1 LSWKNGW
8 FGLGR
13 FLVELVW
20 RILMINR
27 RRFVSSVGATTLLPI
42 LPATLHAYQTPPE
55 AQGNTRAR
63 VDLNGIWER
72 HVNGTLVDSIQVPSS
87 QRPSG
92 FYHLKRTFILPKPRP
107 GIRTFVRFDAITYHG
122 RVMVNGHE
130 VGTMGPYV
138 PYEFEITSQTREGS
152 NSVDVAI
159 ADLSPDP
166 TGAGKDEI
174 SLGIN
179 PGWEAYGGII
189 RDAYVELRPTTFIDN
204 VRLSYKLDGDYARA
218 LCRAK
223 LFLSSSVVTSG
234 QVEVT
239 LHQGQAEVSRSH
251 AKVEISKG
259 SSELELAFEVTAPAL
274 WSPEEPNLYRL
285 TAVLRTESGSDRFEC
300 QTGFRHLVTRGR
312 TFELNGQPLVLNGV
326 CRHDLWKDQGFT
338 LTRSQME
345 HDMRAIKALGCNFVR
360 LVHYP
365 NHRYIVELADQLGL
379 LVTEEPGYW
388 QVDFKTIPR
397 SMIDLGLHILERTI
411 RRDWNSPSVF
421 AWLLGN
427 ESRLTVAYL
436 SEGKALCDRLDPI
449 SRFVSFGSD
458 SRKEEAKPMFEESK
472 LDFFDQHPYTYDVE
486 EFSRQVEF
494 FGAGKPLI
502 FSEWGGRAIGQSE
515 IIMRK
520 TVDKLLDLVEAKQL
534 AGHMFWSWQDLP
546 EFSRIDAEMNDG
558 ILESG
563 VVTEGREPREQVVVE
578 LARLFQ
584 GWRHEDL
591 PVDARP
597 AILPLRRSPWSSKS
611 RFTPVSLQPLAEA
624 NEHQKA
630 WSDLEKRMAKHWS
643 ESSEVWFARNQW
655 KRTGSKLRFWREAQ
669 LEIAGAPFHFALID
683 GSVRPLVLTPD
694 FPEIAIPL
702 ARNCTALHFLGHVTL
717 PGGFPPTGQPGE
729 TIATYTLRFSGGRTQ
744 EVPIRNGIEV
754 ARANLVWV
762 ATRIDSVATA
772 AQRALSFAKDWAREQ
787 YQVLLFSLPVEG
799 GHAESITARLIGQQA
814 PLLLFAITA
823 EQS

>member
-1 LSWKNGW
+1 
-8 FGLGR
+8 
-13 FLVELVW
+13 
-20 RILMINR
+20 MINR
-27 RRFVSSVGATTLLPI
+27 RRFVSSVGTTALLPVF
-42 LPATLHAYQTPPE
+42 PASAHAYQAPSEPH
-55 AQGNTRAR
+55 GNTRTR

-92 FYHLKRTFILPKPRP
+92 FYHLKRTFLLPKPTP
-107 GIRTFVRFDAITYHG
+107 GVRTLIHFDAITYHG
-122 RVMVNGHE
+122 RAFVNGHDL
-130 VGTMGPYV
+130 GTMGPYV
-138 PYEFEITSQTREGS
+138 PYEFDITSQTREGS

-189 RDAYVELRPTTFIDN
+189 RDAYVELRPAAFIDN
-204 VRLSYKLDGDYARA
+204 VRLGYELEGDYVRA
-218 LCRAK
+218 ICRAK
-223 LFLSSSVVTSG
+223 LFLSSSVITSG

-239 LHQGQAEVSRSH
+239 LRQGQAEVARSQ
-251 AKVEISKG
+251 AKVDISKG
-259 SSELELAFEVTAPAL
+259 SNEVELPFELTAPAL

-285 TAVLRTESGSDRFEC
+285 TATLRTEAGSDRFEC
-300 QTGFRHLVTRGR
+300 QTGFRQLVTRGR
-312 TFELNGQPLVLNGV
+312 TFELNGKPLVLNGV

-345 HDMRAIKALGCNFVR
+345 QDMRAIKALGCNFVR

-365 NHRYIVELADQLGL
+365 HHRYIVDLADQLGL

-388 QVDFKTIPR
+388 QVDFKSIPR
-397 SMIDLGLHILERTI
+397 SMIDLGIHIMDRTI

-458 SRKEEAKPMFEESK
+458 SRKEEAKPMFEESR

-486 EFSRQVEF
+486 EFNRQAEF

-502 FSEWGGRAIGQSE
+502 FSEWGGKAIGQSE
-515 IIMRK
+515 IIMQK

-546 EFSRIDAEMNDG
+546 EFSRVDAEMNDG

-563 VVTEGREPREQVVVE
+563 VVTEGREPRQQVVME

-591 PVDARP
+591 PVDTRP
-597 AILPLRRSPWSSKS
+597 AILPLRQSPWSSKS
-611 RFTPVSLQPLAEA
+611 RFTPLSLQSLAEGSKG
-624 NEHQKA
+624 QRA
-630 WSDLEKRMAKHWS
+630 WSELESRMAQHWS
-643 ESSEVWFARNQW
+643 ESNETGFSRNQW
-655 KRTGSKLRFWREAQ
+655 KRTGGKLKFWRESQ
-669 LEIAGAPFHFALID
+669 VEIAGAPFHFALIE
-683 GSVRPLVLTPD
+683 GLVRPLILTPNS
-694 FPEIAIPL
+694 PEITIPL
-702 ARNCTALHFLGHVTL
+702 AVNCTALHVLGHVTL
-717 PGGFPPTGQPGE
+717 PDGFPPMGHPGE
-729 TIATYTLRFSGGRTQ
+729 IVATYTLHFSGGRTQ
-744 EVPIRNGIEV
+744 DVPIRNGIEV
-754 ARANLVWV
+754 ARANLVWG

-772 AQRALSFAKDWAREQ
+772 AQRALSFTKDWAREQ
-787 YQVLLFSLPVEG
+787 YQVLLFSLPVG
-799 GHAESITARLIGQQA
+799 GGRVESITARLAVQQP

>member
-1 LSWKNGW
+1 
-8 FGLGR
+8 
-13 FLVELVW
+13 
-20 RILMINR
+20 MINR
-27 RRFVSSVGATTLLPI
+27 RRFVSSVGATALLPVF
-42 LPATLHAYQTPPE
+42 PATIHAYQGPSEPH
-55 AQGNTRAR
+55 GNTRTR

-72 HVNGTLVDSIQVPSS
+72 HINGILVDSIQVPSS

-92 FYHLKRTFILPKPRP
+92 FYRLKRTFLLPRP
-107 GIRTFVRFDAITYHG
+107 ATGVRALIHFDAITYHG
-122 RVMVNGHE
+122 RAFVNGHDL
-130 VGTMGPYV
+130 GTMGPYV
-138 PYEFEITSQTREGS
+138 PYEFDITSQAKEGS
-152 NSVDVAI
+152 NTVDVAI

-189 RDAYVELRPTTFIDN
+189 RDAYVELRPSALINN
-204 VRLSYKLDGDYARA
+204 VRFGYKLEEGYVRA

-223 LFLSSSVVTSG
+223 LFLSTSVTTSG

-239 LHQGQAEVSRSH
+239 LHQGQAEVAR
-251 AKVEISKG
+251 AQTKVEISKG
-259 SSELELAFEVTAPAL
+259 SSEVELPFELTAPAL

-285 TAVLRTESGSDRFEC
+285 TATLRTQAGSDRFEC
-300 QTGFRHLVTRGR
+300 RTGFRQLVTRGR
-312 TFELNGQPLVLNGV
+312 TFELNGKPLVLNGV

-345 HDMRAIKALGCNFVR
+345 QDMRAIKALGCNFVR

-365 NHRYIVELADQLGL
+365 HHRSIVELADQLGL
-379 LVTEEPGYW
+379 FVTEEPGYW

-397 SMIDLGLHILERTI
+397 SMIDLGLHIMERTI

-436 SEGKALCDRLDPI
+436 REGKALCDKLDPI

-486 EFSRQVEF
+486 EFNRQAEF
-494 FGAGKPLI
+494 FGPGKPLI

-515 IIMRK
+515 IIMQK
-520 TVDKLLDLVEAKQL
+520 TVDKLLDLVESKQL
-534 AGHMFWSWQDLP
+534 AGHMFWSWQDMP
-546 EFSRIDAEMNDG
+546 EFSRVDGEMNNG

-563 VVTEGREPREQVVVE
+563 VVTEGREPRQQVVME

-597 AILPLRRSPWSSKS
+597 AILPLRQSPWSSKS
-611 RFTPVSLQPLAEA
+611 RFAPLSLQSLVEGS
-624 NEHQKA
+624 NGQKA
-630 WSDLEKRMAKHWS
+630 WSELESRMAKHWS
-643 ESSEVWFARNQW
+643 ESAETGFSRNQW
-655 KRTGSKLRFWREAQ
+655 KRTGGTLKFWRESQ
-669 LEIAGAPFHFALID
+669 VEIAGAPFRFALID
-683 GSVRPLVLTPD
+683 GFVRPLVLTPD
-694 FPEIAIPL
+694 SPEITIPL
-702 ARNCTALHFLGHVTL
+702 ALNCTALHFLGQVTL
-717 PGGFPPTGQPGE
+717 PDGFPPTGRPGE
-729 TIATYTLRFSGGRTQ
+729 TVASYTLHFGGGRTQ
-744 EVPIRNGIEV
+744 DVPMRNGIEV
-754 ARANLVWV
+754 ARANLVWE

-772 AQRALSFAKDWAREQ
+772 AQRALSFTKDWAREQ
-787 YQVLLFSLPVEG
+787 YQVLLFSLPVAG
-799 GHAESITARLIGQQA
+799 GRVESLTARLVGQQP
-814 PLLLFAITA
+814 PLLLFGITP